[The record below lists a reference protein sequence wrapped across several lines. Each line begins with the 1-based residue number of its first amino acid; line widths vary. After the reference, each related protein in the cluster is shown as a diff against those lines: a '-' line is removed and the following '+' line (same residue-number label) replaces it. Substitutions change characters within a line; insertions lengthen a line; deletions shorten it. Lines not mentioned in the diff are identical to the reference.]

1 MDKTNRLQQHL
12 SRGVS
17 SSLFVPNLTS
27 RHTIREDNQMKKI
40 DVINEV
46 REVMAGESG
55 HTVIAFGQNENGKW
69 VAYTTS
75 SRLTSSDFPDWS
87 WVSIQRHCMNE
98 MTYDEA
104 SVVVENAEKYNATQF
119 CEDYNNKG
127 K

>member
-1 MDKTNRLQQHL
+1 MYYIQVEIMDKTNRLQQHL

-40 DVINEV
+40 DVIKKV
-46 REVMAGESG
+46 REVMTGESG

-69 VAYTTS
+69 ETYTTTS
-75 SRLTSSDFPDWS
+75 QLSSSDFPDWS
-87 WVSIQRHCMNE
+87 WVSIQRHCTNE

-104 SVVVENAEKYNATQF
+104 SVVVENAEKFNAT
-119 CEDYNNKG
+119 NI
-127 K
+127 